1 VPRTWPR
8 VAAAVTTITAL
19 VTLATVGLLVWM
31 PGLVDSAF
39 LGWLRL
45 PPVEWL
51 AMHLPLALVALG
63 TSTLVLVIVGW
74 GRGWWPRLV
83 RSGYA
88 VLAVAALV
96 LVAQVAVWGLIV

>member
-1 VPRTWPR
+1 
-8 VAAAVTTITAL
+8 
-19 VTLATVGLLVWM
+19 
-31 PGLVDSAF
+31 
-39 LGWLRL
+39 
-45 PPVEWL
+45 
-51 AMHLPLALVALG
+51 MHLPLALVALG

-83 RSGYA
+83 RSEYA